1 MAETTKSAQEAIRAA
16 SSPISTEQPVTGV
29 RASGAAAAAG
39 QARER
44 SAPREPAPTFGLSS
58 AWEQAMNYSRANPG
72 KATLIVF
79 GVGLGA
85 GLLMANG
92 FTTRNRARRIVP
104 PVMNALSEIAS
115 ELFC

>member
-44 SAPREPAPTFGLSS
+44 SAPREPAPTSGLSG
-58 AWEQAMNYSRANPG
+58 AWEQAMTYSRANPG

-79 GVGLGA
+79 GVGVGL

-92 FTTRNRARRIVP
+92 FTTRSRTRRIVP

-115 ELFC
+115 ELFR